1 MSLNN
6 SQIQHII
13 MLRGLGYRQQEIADK
28 INYSIS
34 TVSYYLHK
42 FKKEAEENGID
53 ETFYLY
59 FSLDDLVKAVYSKN
73 RK

>member
-28 INYSIS
+28 IKIS
-34 TVSYYLHK
+34 QKTVQSYLSK
-42 FKKEAEENGID
+42 FKNEAEKNGID
-53 ETFYLY
+53 ETFWSY
-59 FSLDDLVKAVYSKN
+59 FSVDSLARAVYSKN